1 VSDYRLHDQ
10 GSIPGKGK
18 DFSCQTSSEVPRDSC
33 PIGIGGPFPAINRDR
48 GVMLTTHPR
57 LVPRSRMRSYISS
70 IYWRLHDCSGTASLN
85 IYECVCCYNRY
96 QSNAVKRF
104 WVLRDNTRSLLKDAI
119 QITRRPWK
127 HGVVKMTAFWNI
139 APLPSGRLIALII
152 VCSLYNDAYSSSGYI
167 VYHDKWMKNWEG
179 CRRKKS

>member
-1 VSDYRLHDQ
+1 MIRVRSPAKAK
-10 GSIPGKGK
+10 IFPVAPV
-18 DFSCQTSSEVPRDSC
+18 QTSSEVPRDSC

-57 LVPRSRMRSYISS
+57 LVPRWRMRSYISS
-70 IYWRLHDCSGTASLN
+70 ISWRLHDCSGTASLN

-104 WVLRDNTRSLLKDAI
+104 WVLRDNTGSLLKDAI

-127 HGVVKMTAFWNI
+127 HGVVKMTAVWNI
-139 APLPSGRLIALII
+139 APLPSERLIAQAI
-152 VCSLYNDAYSSSGYI
+152 SSIMISEWRIGK
-167 VYHDKWMKNWEG
+167 DMEG
-179 CRRKKS
+179 RSRNLT